1 METAVL
7 AAIITGVAT
16 ITSATSVLLVAY
28 RDVIIDRLRFKPRN
42 VSGLWVGKAKY
53 TLPSDKIHEFTCT
66 FKQRLTIIEGT
77 LVSTGNGA
85 TEYKIEGRFFES
97 EYLSLT
103 VTNAVSETINYA
115 IGIVH
120 FERGGKKMVGY
131 FVGRGRTTDGV
142 VAGTLEFTRQ

>member
-7 AAIITGVAT
+7 VAIITGVAA
-16 ITSATSVLLVAY
+16 ITSATSALLVAY

-66 FKQRLTIIEGT
+66 FKQRWTIITGK

-115 IGIVH
+115 IGMA
-120 FERGGKKMVGY
+120 GKWGHPILF
-131 FVGRGRTTDGV
+131 FVKRKSKKK
-142 VAGTLEFTRQ
+142 